1 MPQLATSTV
10 ETKQK
15 VSNYHPCSH
24 NTTKT
29 SSFGI
34 SLNKVGDKL
43 VHLPKQKVAF
53 IECLNGKTIQLK
65 RNSHGDPILTE
76 KACNWV
82 NRLTIKADRNC
93 SSQCIHVHEDSHQHH
108 PNPVSLV
115 VHLQKNKLD
124 GCKSATNKIWS
135 LPTTEGGLFVRKT

>member
-1 MPQLATSTV
+1 MTTV

-15 VSNYHPCSH
+15 VSNYHLCSH

-53 IECLNGKTIQLK
+53 IECLNGKTIQIK
-65 RNSHGDPILTE
+65 RNSHGDPMLT
-76 KACNWV
+76 KKTCNMV
-82 NRLTIKADRNC
+82 NQLTIKADRNC
-93 SSQCIHVHEDSHQHH
+93 SSQHIHVCEDSHQHQCD
-108 PNPVSLV
+108 PVALV
-115 VHLQKNKLD
+115 VCLK
-124 GCKSATNKIWS
+124 KI
-135 LPTTEGGLFVRKT
+135 EGV